1 VAESALTEVAETS
14 QHVAPDWEGRV
25 VSHYEVTGRLGG
37 GGMGVVYRAR
47 DTRLGR
53 EVALKFLHPASSRTP
68 QTLERFQREASAV
81 SLLNHPNICTLYDVG
96 THEGHP
102 FLVLELLE
110 GTTLKELLR
119 KAPLPAH
126 RVAELGAQIADALD
140 AAHGKGIVH
149 RDIKPGN
156 VWLTPR
162 GQVKVLDFG
171 LAKLVSGRGAGDSS
185 DTSAPTEHA
194 LTEVGVT
201 VGTLAYMSPE
211 QLLGLPLD
219 GRADLFSLGAV
230 LHELATGRP
239 AFGAA
244 TASAIR
250 EAILHRDP
258 GSGPGGSAEAAT
270 ALQRVTARA
279 LEKDPGK
286 RYATAAEMRSD
297 LRGLAMGDAT
307 VAGRP
312 APPAVPLSRRRGV
325 RVGLVVA
332 AAVAMAAAAF
342 VAGRNRAGPVAVESA
357 AVVAVLPLD
366 QGQGAD
372 DLGLGAADILITSLA
387 RVPGLN
393 VLSRSSTQPYR
404 GRGLSPAQLARE
416 LGVDYLVE
424 GAVERAGD
432 TVRMTLTL
440 VRANGVV
447 AWSESY
453 EGGVGDLFELQRR
466 AATALARTLRPGQAP
481 PAGLSLPASA
491 AGTVETMRLYS
502 QAQALLER
510 PDVPGNVEG
519 AVARLEKAV
528 AAEPRFALAQAA
540 LGDACWERYRATHEA
555 QWATRA
561 RGAVEEALRLDP
573 DQPLVQ
579 LSLATIDEG
588 TGRLE
593 EARSGLE
600 ALILR
605 HPDNDEAHR
614 LLGRVL
620 QRLGRGAEALA
631 RLQKAVSLRPGFWRN
646 HQQLGVAHLNAG
658 RHAAAIASFRRII
671 ELQPDLAWGHEMLGT
686 VHHMQGDLPA
696 AIQSY
701 ERAIE
706 LGPDA
711 LAWSNLGAALY
722 TEGRMDEAVRAFEQ
736 AIALEPL
743 ASANH
748 RNLGDAWQRLG
759 RLDAARRSW
768 SEAARLSREALR
780 VNPRS
785 SEALGQLAACEAKLG
800 DHASAESHARQALD
814 LAPDDPDAHYRAAV
828 VHALG
833 GKADAAVEA
842 LARALERGYSR
853 SVARDDDDLSTLRSR
868 SDFQSLVAQPHAL
881 RKGAR

>member
-1 VAESALTEVAETS
+1 MTEVAIAGE
-14 QHVAPDWEGRV
+14 QAAPDWEGRV
-25 VSHYEVTGRLGG
+25 VSHYEVKGRLGG

-53 EVALKFLHPASSRTP
+53 EVALKFLHPASGRSP
-68 QTLERFQREASAV
+68 AAVERFQREAAAV
-81 SLLNHPNICTLYDVG
+81 SALNHPNICTLYDVG
-96 THEGHP
+96 THEGQP
-102 FLVLELLE
+102 YLVLELLE
-110 GTTLKELLR
+110 GMTLKELLR
-119 KAPLPAH
+119 KAPLPAQ
-126 RVAELGAQIADALD
+126 RVAEFGAQIADALD

-156 VWLTPR
+156 LLLTPR

-171 LAKLVSGRGAGDSS
+171 LAKLVSGRTTGDSS

-244 TASAIR
+244 TASAVR

-258 GSGPGGSAEAAT
+258 GSSPGKGEGTAT
-270 ALQRVTARA
+270 ALQRVIAKA
-279 LEKDPGK
+279 LEKDPEQ
-286 RYATAAEMRSD
+286 RHATAADLRSD
-297 LRGLAMGDAT
+297 LRAIAMGDTT
-307 VAGRP
+307 VAAMP
-312 APPAVPLSRRRGV
+312 APPAVPLWRRRGV
-325 RVGLVVA
+325 RLGLAVA
-332 AAVAMAAAAF
+332 AAVAVATAAF
-342 VAGRNRAGPVAVESA
+342 FAGWTKPAPAAIESA
-357 AVVAVLPLD
+357 AVVAVLPLVEAH
-366 QGQGAD
+366 GAD
-372 DLGLGAADILITSLA
+372 DLSRGAADILITSLA

-404 GRGLSPAQLARE
+404 GRGLPPAQIARE

-424 GAVERAGD
+424 GAVERAND
-432 TVRMTLTL
+432 TLRMTLTL

-447 AWSESY
+447 AWGESY
-453 EGGVGDLFELQRR
+453 EGGVGELFELQRR
-466 AATALARTLRPGQAP
+466 AATALAQALRPGQAP
-481 PAGLSLPASA
+481 PAGPPLPAST
-491 AGTVETMRLYS
+491 AGTVETLRLYS

-519 AVARLEKAV
+519 ATARLEKAV
-528 AAEPRFALAQAA
+528 AAEPRFALARAA
-540 LGDACWERYRATHEA
+540 LADAYWARYLATHEPD
-555 QWATRA
+555 WATRA
-561 RGAVEEALRLDP
+561 RGASEEALRLDP

-579 LSLATIDEG
+579 LSLAAIDEG
-588 TGRLE
+588 TGRLA

-600 ALILR
+600 ALILA
-605 HPDNDEAHR
+605 HPDSDEAHR

-620 QRLGRGAEALA
+620 GRLGRGDEALA
-631 RLQKAVSLRPGFWRN
+631 QLQKAVALRPGFWRN
-646 HQQLGVAHLNAG
+646 HQQLGIAHLSAG
-658 RHAAAIASFRRII
+658 RHAAAAASFRRII

-686 VHHMQGDLPA
+686 AYHVQGDLAA
-696 AIQSY
+696 AIESY
-701 ERAIE
+701 ERALE

-711 LAWSNLGAALY
+711 VAWSNLGAALY
-722 TEGRMDEAVRAFEQ
+722 TEGRLDEAVRAFEQ

-768 SEAARLSREALR
+768 SEAARLSRQALR

-785 SEALGQLAACEAKLG
+785 AETLGQLAACEAKLG

-833 GKADAAVEA
+833 GRSDAAVAA
-842 LARALERGYSR
+842 LAQAFERGYSR
-853 SVARDDDDLSTLRSR
+853 SVARDDDDLATLRGR
-868 SDFQSLVAQPHAL
+868 SDFQSLVAQPQAQ
-881 RKGAR
+881 RKERGN

>member
-1 VAESALTEVAETS
+1 MADEQA
-14 QHVAPDWEGRV
+14 APDWEGQV

-53 EVALKFLHPASSRTP
+53 EVALKFLHPGSARTP
-68 QTLERFQREASAV
+68 KAMERFQREASAV
-81 SLLNHPNICTLYDVG
+81 SGLNHPNICTLYDVG

-110 GTTLKELLR
+110 GATLKELLR
-119 KAPLPAH
+119 KAPLPAQ
-126 RVAELGAQIADALD
+126 RVAEFGAQIADALD
-140 AAHGKGIVH
+140 TAHGKGIIH

-156 VWLTPR
+156 LLLTPR

-171 LAKLVSGRGAGDSS
+171 LAKLVSGEATRDSS

-244 TASAIR
+244 TASAVR

-258 GSGPGGSAEAAT
+258 DSGHGGGAETAT
-270 ALQRVTARA
+270 TLRLVIAKA
-279 LEKDPGK
+279 LEKNPDR

-297 LRGLAMGDAT
+297 LRAIAMGDTT
-307 VAGRP
+307 VAGVP
-312 APPAVPLSRRRGV
+312 AAPAVPLSRRHGV
-325 RVGLVVA
+325 RLGLGVAVAVALAVA
-332 AAVAMAAAAF
+332 AYLAGRSKPAPAAF
-342 VAGRNRAGPVAVESA
+342 ESTA
-357 AVVAVLPLD
+357 AVAVLPLD
-366 QGQGAD
+366 EARGAA
-372 DLGLGAADILITSLA
+372 DLSLGAADILITSLA

-404 GRGLSPAQLARE
+404 GRGLPPAQIARE

-424 GAVERAGD
+424 GAVERAGE
-432 TVRMTLTL
+432 TLRLTLTL
-440 VRANGVV
+440 VRASGVV
-447 AWSESY
+447 AWSETY

-466 AATALARTLRPGQAP
+466 AATALAGALRPGQASPAGPAP
-481 PAGLSLPASA
+481 PAGT
-491 AGTVETMRLYS
+491 AGTVETLRLYS

-519 AVARLEKAV
+519 ATARLEKAV
-528 AAEPRFALAQAA
+528 AAEPRFALARAA
-540 LGDACWERYRATHEA
+540 LGDAYWARYQATHEPD
-555 QWATRA
+555 WATRA
-561 RGAVEEALRLDP
+561 RSAAEEALRLDP

-579 LSLATIDEG
+579 VSLATIDEG

-600 ALILR
+600 TLLLA

-620 QRLGRGAEALA
+620 GRLGRGDEALA
-631 RLQKAVSLRPGFWRN
+631 QLQKAVSLRPGFWRN
-646 HQQLGVAHLNAG
+646 HQQLGIAHLNAG
-658 RHAAAIASFRRII
+658 RHAAAAAAFRRII

-686 VHHMQGDLPA
+686 VYHIQGDLPA
-696 AIQSY
+696 AIESY
-701 ERAIE
+701 KRALD

-711 LAWSNLGAALY
+711 VAWSNLGAALY
-722 TEGRMDEAVRAFEQ
+722 TEGRLDEAVRAFEQ

-759 RLDAARRSW
+759 RPDAARRSW
-768 SEAARLSREALR
+768 SEAARLSRQALQ

-785 SEALGQLAACEAKLG
+785 AETLGQLAACEAKLG
-800 DHASAESHARQALD
+800 DHASAESHARQALA

-833 GKADAAVEA
+833 GKADAAVAA
-842 LARALERGYSR
+842 LAEAFERGYSR
-853 SVARDDDDLSTLRSR
+853 SVARDDDDLGTLRGR
-868 SDFQSLVAQPHAL
+868 TDFQSLVAQPQAQ
-881 RKGAR
+881 RKE

>member
-1 VAESALTEVAETS
+1 MTEIAGAGAGVE
-14 QHVAPDWEGRV
+14 PDWTGRT
-25 VSHYEVTGRLGG
+25 VSHYEVTARLGG

-53 EVALKFLHPASSRTP
+53 EVALKFLHPTSSRTP
-68 QTLERFQREASAV
+68 KAVERFQREASAV
-81 SLLNHPNICTLYDVG
+81 SGLNHPNICTLYDVG

-110 GTTLKELLR
+110 GETLRELLK
-119 KAPLPAH
+119 KAPLPAQ
-126 RVAELGAQIADALD
+126 RVAEFGAQIADALD
-140 AAHGKGIVH
+140 AAHAKGIVH

-156 VWLTPR
+156 LFLTPR

-171 LAKLVSGRGAGDSS
+171 LAKLVSGSASGDSS

-194 LTEVGVT
+194 LTEVGIT

-239 AFGAA
+239 AFGAP
-244 TASAIR
+244 TASAVR

-258 GSGPGGSAEAAT
+258 ASGSGAGAEIQAALRYVI
-270 ALQRVTARA
+270 AKA
-279 LEKDPGK
+279 LEKDPER
-286 RYATAAEMRSD
+286 RYATAAELRSD
-297 LRGLAMGDAT
+297 LRAIALGDTTMAART
-307 VAGRP
+307 APSVP
-312 APPAVPLSRRRGV
+312 AWRRRGV
-325 RVGLVVA
+325 RLSLAVA
-332 AAVAMAAAAF
+332 AAVALAGAAY
-342 VAGRNRAGPVAVESA
+342 VAGRRKPAPTPVEST

-366 QGQGAD
+366 EAPGAE
-372 DLGLGAADILITSLA
+372 DLSLGTADMLITSLA

-393 VLSRSSTQPYR
+393 VLSRSSTRPYR
-404 GRGLSPAQLARE
+404 DRKIPPREVARE

-432 TVRMTLTL
+432 TLRLTLTL
-440 VRANGVV
+440 VRASGVV

-453 EGGVGDLFELQRR
+453 QGRVDDLFVLQQG
-466 AATALARTLRPGQAP
+466 AATALAGVLRPGQAP
-481 PAGLSLPASA
+481 RAGPSPAAAPAA
-491 AGTVETMRLYS
+491 TVETLRLYS

-528 AAEPRFALAQAA
+528 AADPRFALAHAA
-540 LGDACWERYRATHEA
+540 LGDAYWERYRATHEPG
-555 QWATRA
+555 WASRA
-561 RGAVEEALRLDP
+561 RGAVGEALRLDP
-573 DQPLVQ
+573 AQPLVR
-579 LSLATIDEG
+579 LALATIDEG

-593 EARSGLE
+593 EARSDLE
-600 ALILR
+600 TLLLSQ
-605 HPDNDEAHR
+605 PDRDEAHR

-620 QRLGRGAEALA
+620 GRLGRDDEALA
-631 RLQKAVSLRPGFWRN
+631 HLQKAVALRPGFWRN
-646 HQQLGVAHLNAG
+646 HQQLGIAHLNAG
-658 RHAAAIASFRRII
+658 RHAAAAASFRRII

-686 VHHMQGDLPA
+686 VYHFQGNLPE
-696 AIQSY
+696 AIESY
-701 ERAIE
+701 KRALE

-722 TEGRMDEAVRAFEQ
+722 TEGRLDEAVRAFEQ

-748 RNLGDAWQRLG
+748 RNLGDAYQRLG
-759 RLDAARRSW
+759 RLDAARQSW
-768 SEAARLSREALR
+768 SEAARLSRQELR

-785 SEALGQLAACEAKLG
+785 AETLGQLAACEAKLG
-800 DHASAESHARQALD
+800 DHASAAAHARQALD
-814 LAPDDPDAHYRAAV
+814 LAPDDPNAHYRAAV

-833 GKADAAVEA
+833 GEADAAVAA
-842 LARALERGYSR
+842 LAQAFERGYSR
-853 SVARDDDDLSTLRSR
+853 SVARDDDDLATLRGR
-868 SDFQSLVAQPHAL
+868 TDFQSLLATTQTQ
-881 RKGAR
+881 RKETR